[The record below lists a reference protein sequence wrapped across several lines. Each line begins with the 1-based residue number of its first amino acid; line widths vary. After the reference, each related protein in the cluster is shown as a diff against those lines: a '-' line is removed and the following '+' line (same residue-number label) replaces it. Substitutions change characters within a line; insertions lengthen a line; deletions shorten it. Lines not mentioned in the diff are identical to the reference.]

1 MLSTQL
7 KDIAAA
13 YNVFILSATQLN
25 ASWED
30 KMVRNMNMLRDSKS
44 IADKA
49 DIGMI
54 AVRLQEQE
62 YKMVETYFEQLGI
75 TQQPNQVIDIYKNRR
90 GSVTA
95 AKIFRYFDYGTCRA
109 TDLLLT
115 TQGFKLINESNAEIK
130 YGDIKTYN
138 LLDFLAR
145 EVWQTNG

>member
-13 YNVFILSATQLN
+13 YNVFVLSATQLN

-54 AVRLQEQE
+54 SVRLQEQE
-62 YKMVETYFEQLGI
+62 WKMVETYFEQLGI
-75 TQQPNQVIDIYKNRR
+75 EQMPNQVVDIYKNRR
-90 GSVTA
+90 GSVTG
-95 AKIFRYFDYGTCRA
+95 AKVFRYFDYGTCRA

-115 TQGFKLINESNAEIK
+115 SQSFKLLPESNADIK
-130 YGDIKTYN
+130 YGDVKTYN
-138 LLDFLAR
+138 LLDFLSK
-145 EVWQTNG
+145 EVWK